1 MMKEVGQ
8 IKNDSYIKKRI
19 KSHRKVIR
27 EIKYNTCMNK
37 ITYVK
42 VEKRNIIDNIKS
54 DLLII
59 LDILKISYSLLI
71 NV

>member
-42 VEKRNIIDNIKS
+42 VEKRNI
-54 DLLII
+54 LII
-59 LDILKISYSLLI
+59 LK
-71 NV
+71 VT